1 MQTSTVIEQMRVLP
15 KIDVNYEVERRVDFI
30 KSQLIS
36 SGMKVLV
43 LGISG
48 GVDSCALGRLSQ
60 LAINQLNQE
69 HPQNYQFI
77 AVRLPYNIQA
87 DEDDAQAAIDF
98 IQPSQSLAVNVQPG
112 ADAIDQQTRLALD
125 SIGLLPSSET
135 KCDFVKGNVKA
146 RTRMVT
152 QYQVAGLL
160 DGLVLGTDHS
170 AENITGFYTKYGD
183 GACDLAPLFGLN
195 KRQVRQIAES
205 LGAPKS
211 IVQKA
216 PTADLETLAPQKS
229 DEQALGM
236 SYDQIDDFLEGKP
249 VADDIASKLVAI
261 FEITQHKR
269 VPIPTIYDSMPT
281 INEPI

>member
-60 LAINQLNQE
+60 LAINQLNLE
-69 HPQNYQFI
+69 HSKNYQFI

-125 SIGLLPSSET
+125 
-135 KCDFVKGNVKA
+135 
-146 RTRMVT
+146 
-152 QYQVAGLL
+152 
-160 DGLVLGTDHS
+160 
-170 AENITGFYTKYGD
+170 
-183 GACDLAPLFGLN
+183 AP
-195 KRQVRQIAES
+195 
-205 LGAPKS
+205 
-211 IVQKA
+211 
-216 PTADLETLAPQKS
+216 
-229 DEQALGM
+229 
-236 SYDQIDDFLEGKP
+236 
-249 VADDIASKLVAI
+249 
-261 FEITQHKR
+261 
-269 VPIPTIYDSMPT
+269 VP
-281 INEPI
+281 

>member
-69 HPQNYQFI
+69 HSKNYQFI

-98 IQPSQSLAVNVQPG
+98 IQPSQSLAV
-112 ADAIDQQTRLALD
+112 
-125 SIGLLPSSET
+125 
-135 KCDFVKGNVKA
+135 
-146 RTRMVT
+146 
-152 QYQVAGLL
+152 
-160 DGLVLGTDHS
+160 
-170 AENITGFYTKYGD
+170 
-183 GACDLAPLFGLN
+183 
-195 KRQVRQIAES
+195 
-205 LGAPKS
+205 
-211 IVQKA
+211 
-216 PTADLETLAPQKS
+216 
-229 DEQALGM
+229 
-236 SYDQIDDFLEGKP
+236 
-249 VADDIASKLVAI
+249 
-261 FEITQHKR
+261 
-269 VPIPTIYDSMPT
+269 
-281 INEPI
+281 